1 LTRSLPRA
9 TPSRQG
15 LRGTILRGWNSQEI
29 CDFDTQYRREPL
41 KKLDT
46 GIGQPPLEPAQ
57 ISPIN
62 ARLGSECFCRDIA
75 LDPKPPE
82 IPSNQFAAI
91 HALLA
96 LLYHIGYKP
105 TVIILH
111 REEPLSGII
120 WKSVVK
126 LSNGFHQEVRIQADS
141 QSNAKAILEAQ
152 YGRHSILSGPW
163 SVHSQ

>member
-1 LTRSLPRA
+1 MIRSLPRA
-9 TPSRQG
+9 TPSRQW
-15 LRGTILRGWNSQEI
+15 LRGAILRRWDNQKI
-29 CDFDTQYRREPL
+29 RDFDPQYQREPI
-41 KKLDT
+41 KNLDS
-46 GIGQPPLEPAQ
+46 GIGQRPLDPAQ
-57 ISPIN
+57 ISSIN
-62 ARLGSECFCRDIA
+62 ARLGSECLCRDIA
-75 LDPKPPE
+75 LDPEPPE

-152 YGRHSILSGPW
+152 YGRNSILSGPW